1 MGKSRSRLAAD
12 WFAKLRVNAIT
23 QEVEH
28 EDVVAEQEAIAAAEA
43 KIASDIV
50 TAKALADSEMATAI
64 AGATMA
70 SSDILTSLKTVD
82 GSGSGLDADT
92 VDGIHASGLARMA
105 ISTYDQ
111 LLPSQG
117 TWLRAP
123 SSGFLPS
130 ADNAGA
136 LGTSSWKFSSAYIS
150 TVYGNLSGN
159 ATTATKLATART
171 INGVL
176 FDGSAD
182 ITVADS
188 TKIPTSQKGAA
199 NGVASL
205 DGSGKVPAAQLPSY
219 VDDVIEAAALPTT
232 GETGKIY
239 IKTGDNTVWRWTGS
253 AYVEI
258 SVGTGTA
265 DAATKLA
272 TARTIGGVSFNGTAN
287 INLPGVNAAGNQSTT
302 GNAATATSAVSVT
315 GTQAGA
321 ITANTAKV
329 SNVST
334 NLSYTTATTTGTVN
348 SSDGTNAT
356 IPAAT
361 TALAGLMT
369 NADKTKLNGVATGA
383 QVNVATNLSATAGT
397 TAGPTINSST
407 GTNVVIPSASATA
420 SGVVTTGA
428 QTFAGT
434 KTFVAPVLGA
444 ATGTS
449 FNSITG
455 LATVNPLMDG
465 TVALGTSTKAA
476 KEDHRHASDTTK
488 IGAANYATS
497 TVGGTVKARISGS
510 TLYLTIN
517 GATA

>member
-171 INGVL
+171 INGV
-176 FDGSAD
+176 
-182 ITVADS
+182 
-188 TKIPTSQKGAA
+188 
-199 NGVASL
+199 
-205 DGSGKVPAAQLPSY
+205 
-219 VDDVIEAAALPTT
+219 
-232 GETGKIY
+232 
-239 IKTGDNTVWRWTGS
+239 
-253 AYVEI
+253 
-258 SVGTGTA
+258 
-265 DAATKLA
+265 
-272 TARTIGGVSFNGTAN
+272 SFNGSAN
-287 INLPGVNAAGNQSTT
+287 ITVPTGVPSGVITMWSGLISAIPATWFLCNGANGTPDLRGRFIYGASVDGDVGVTGGSANAIVVSHTHSTPAHTHTASSNTT
-302 GNAATATSAVSVT
+302 GAHTHSFYDKSLTVGGGGFYTNYHATYHAGVT
-315 GTQAGA
+315 A
-321 ITANTAKV
+321 ITGSSGNHSHTI
-329 SNVST
+329 
-334 NLSYTTATTTGTVN
+334 TVN
-348 SSDGTNAT
+348 SGGGGTSGSTGSSGTNANL
-356 IPAAT
+356 PPYMK
-361 TALAGLMT
+361 LAYIMKG
-369 NADKTKLNGVATGA
+369 
-383 QVNVATNLSATAGT
+383 
-397 TAGPTINSST
+397 
-407 GTNVVIPSASATA
+407 
-420 SGVVTTGA
+420 
-428 QTFAGT
+428 
-434 KTFVAPVLGA
+434 
-444 ATGTS
+444 
-449 FNSITG
+449 
-455 LATVNPLMDG
+455 
-465 TVALGTSTKAA
+465 
-476 KEDHRHASDTTK
+476 
-488 IGAANYATS
+488 
-497 TVGGTVKARISGS
+497 
-510 TLYLTIN
+510 
-517 GATA
+517 